1 MKKILGNEKGAVA
14 IIIAVGLVALM
25 LAVAMTIDVGS
36 LFEERRLL
44 QTVADSA
51 ALAGA
56 QELPENPD
64 EAIQKAIDYAN
75 NNYGE
80 NVDSI
85 DVEISSTL
93 ATNDTITVTIL
104 NPDAPLYFARV
115 TGKDSTPVGA
125 SAKAIIASPEV
136 VSDIVPWGI
145 PQEDISTTGDS
156 VLKWGSGPDGHS
168 YSGNFQALG
177 IDKPGGNEYRENIEE
192 GAETDLKCRTYDAS
206 GNMFP
211 GDMVDTETG
220 NLVGPTIQGAE
231 SRIYDYPNNLLDG
244 FDDLVGSYAGGN
256 CLLVPDSQFI
266 IVPVIESLVDAEG
279 HSEVEILNFACF
291 IITGIEDMHGDAEFG
306 NGVAIVGRFL
316 DMALVNTN
324 GSIIAVG
331 SNSLRVIRLIK

>member
-1 MKKILGNEKGAVA
+1 MKKILGNEKGAVT

-64 EAIQKAIDYAN
+64 EAIQKAIDYSN

-93 ATNDTITVTIL
+93 ATNDTITVTVL

-115 TGKDSTPVGA
+115 TEKDSTPVGA
-125 SAKAIIASPEV
+125 NAKAIIASPEE
-136 VSDIVPWGI
+136 VSNIVPWGI
-145 PQEDISTTGDS
+145 PEEELNYDEES
-156 VLKWGSGPDGHS
+156 VLKYGSGPDGHS
-168 YSGNFQALG
+168 HSGNFQALG

-192 GAETDLKCRTYDAS
+192 GAETDLRI
-206 GNMFP
+206 
-211 GDMVDTETG
+211 GDMVDTQTG
-220 NLVGPTIQGAE
+220 NLVGPTRQGAE
-231 SRIYDYPNNLLDG
+231 SRIYNYPNTLFDD
-244 FDDLVGSYAGGN
+244 FDDLAGSYAGGN
-256 CLLVPDSQFI
+256 CLLDPDSQFI
-266 IVPVIESLVDAEG
+266 IVPVIESLVDAHG

-291 IITGIEDMHGDAEFG
+291 IITGIEDMDGDTEFG

-316 DMALVNTN
+316 DMALVNTD

-331 SNSLRVIRLIK
+331 SSSLRVIRLIK

>member
-25 LAVAMTIDVGS
+25 MAVALTVDVGS

-93 ATNDTITVTIL
+93 ATNDTITVTVL

-115 TGKDSTPVGA
+115 TEKDSTPVGA

-145 PQEDISTTGDS
+145 PEDELDYGDEV
-156 VLKWGSGPDGHS
+156 VLKYGSGPDGHS

-192 GAETDLKCRTYDAS
+192 GAETDLRI
-206 GNMFP
+206 
-211 GDMVDTETG
+211 GDMIDTQTG
-220 NLVGPTIQGAE
+220 NLVGPTRQGAE
-231 SRIYDYPNNLLDG
+231 SRIYNYPNTLFDD
-244 FDDLVGSYAGGN
+244 FDDLAGSYAGGN
-256 CLLVPDSQFI
+256 CLLDPDSQFI
-266 IVPVIESLVDAEG
+266 IIPVIESLVDAHG

-291 IITGIEDMHGDAEFG
+291 IINGIEDMDGDTEFG

-316 DMALVNTN
+316 DMALVNTD

-331 SNSLRVIRLIK
+331 SSSLRVIRLIK

>member
-64 EAIQKAIDYAN
+64 EAIQKAVDYAN

-93 ATNDTITVTIL
+93 ATNDTITVTVL

-115 TGKDSTPVGA
+115 TGKDSTPVVAGA
-125 SAKAIIASPEV
+125 TATVGSPAALGGG
-136 VSDIVPWGI
+136 VPWGV
-145 PQEDISTTGDS
+145 PEENWVPGEEY
-156 VLKWGSGPDGHS
+156 VLKWGSGKDAESPPS
-168 YSGNFQALG
+168 NSQALEL
-177 IDKPGGNEYRENIEE
+177 DYPGGNEYRWNIVDGCDEILIPGVSE
-192 GAETDLKCRTYDAS
+192 VPTKTGS
-206 GNMFP
+206 G
-211 GDMVDTETG
+211 
-220 NLVGPTIQGAE
+220 LVGPTEKGTLE
-231 SRIYDYPNNLLDG
+231 RIG
-244 FDDLVGSYAGGN
+244 GYAGLDSFESLTTWSPEKGYELSVPDDKQFVWVIIIPELDFSGKKD
-256 CLLVPDSQFI
+256 LLV
-266 IVPVIESLVDAEG
+266 LG
-279 HSEVEILNFACF
+279 FAPF
-291 IITGIEDMHGDAEFG
+291 IITDIQTMEDDPEFG
-306 NGVAIVGRFL
+306 NGIAIVGTFL
-316 DMALVNTN
+316 NTAL
-324 GSIIAVG
+324 IISEGPIAPVETEG
-331 SNSLRVIRLIK
+331 LRVIRLIK

>member
-1 MKKILGNEKGAVA
+1 MKKILGNEKGAVV

-93 ATNDTITVTIL
+93 ATNDTITVTGL

-115 TGKDSTPVGA
+115 TGEDSTPVGA

-136 VSDIVPWGI
+136 VSNIVPWGI
-145 PQEDISTTGDS
+145 PLEELNYDEES
-156 VLKWGSGPDGHS
+156 VLKYGSGPDGNSH
-168 YSGNFQALG
+168 SGNFQALG

-206 GNMFP
+206 GNMVP
-211 GDMVDTETG
+211 GDMVDTQTG
-220 NLVGPTIQGAE
+220 NLVGPTIKGAE
-231 SRIYDYPNNLLDG
+231 SRIYDYPNNLLDDFG
-244 FDDLVGSYAGGN
+244 LLADSYAGGN

-266 IVPVIESLVDAEG
+266 IVPVIESLVDAQG

-291 IITGIEDMHGDAEFG
+291 IITSIEDMHGDTEFG

-316 DMALVNTN
+316 DMALVNTD
-324 GSIIAVG
+324 GSIMAVG

>member
-85 DVEISSTL
+85 DVEISFTL
-93 ATNDTITVTIL
+93 ATDDTITVTVL

-125 SAKAIIASPEV
+125 QARAMIAKPLEV
-136 VSDIVPWGI
+136 RKVVPWGI
-145 PQEDISTTGDS
+145 DEDSFK
-156 VLKWGSGPDGHS
+156 VLSFEDPAQFYFDTIDEIGP
-168 YSGNFQALG
+168 GNFGCLDLPRKEKGGGGANDYYDNILYG
-177 IDKPGGNEYRENIEE
+177 YNNNLKIEDKIDTKPGKMPEKTDEYVYERINILGDGKDEFGDIVFEYPSIKNDTQVVYIPVISVEE
-192 GAETDLKCRTYDAS
+192 IHGKTEVTIRAFAIFVITDWGK
-206 GNMFP
+206 
-211 GDMVDTETG
+211 
-220 NLVGPTIQGAE
+220 
-231 SRIYDYPNNLLDG
+231 DG
-244 FDDLVGSYAGGN
+244 KEAYVKG
-256 CLLVPDSQFI
+256 QFI
-266 IVPVIESLVDAEG
+266 EKAITNSDGGIGA
-279 HSEVEILNFACF
+279 VEDL
-291 IITGIEDMHGDAEFG
+291 G
-306 NGVAIVGRFL
+306 
-316 DMALVNTN
+316 
-324 GSIIAVG
+324 
-331 SNSLRVIRLIK
+331 LRVIRLIK

>member
-56 QELPENPD
+56 QELPEDPD

-93 ATNDTITVTIL
+93 ATDDTITVTVL

-115 TGKDSTPVGA
+115 TGKDSTLVGA
-125 SAKAIIASPEV
+125 QSRAIVAKPRGV
-136 VSDIVPWGI
+136 GNVVPWGLDKEYYDTWVPGGDYPLKYHT
-145 PQEDISTTGDS
+145 PQE
-156 VLKWGSGPDGHS
+156 P
-168 YSGNFQALG
+168 GNFMAVDLDG
-177 IDKPGGNEYRENIEE
+177 LPGGGSNDYVDRIKY
-192 GAETDLKCRTYDAS
+192 GYDDLLYV
-206 GNMFP
+206 
-211 GDMVDTETG
+211 GDTIYTETG
-220 NLVGPTIQGAE
+220 NMAGPTVSATNDRVGVPIG
-231 SRIYDYPNNLLDG
+231 DG
-244 FDDLVGSYAGGN
+244 WEDFFSLTDPCEGGYK
-256 CLLVPDSQFI
+256 LTGVDTQFI
-266 IVPVIESLVDAEG
+266 IIPIISLEDVEGGKPVIIEGFVTLIVTSIEGVNPGESE
-279 HSEVEILNFACF
+279 
-291 IITGIEDMHGDAEFG
+291 
-306 NGVAIVGRFL
+306 
-316 DMALVNTN
+316 
-324 GSIIAVG
+324 IIATFVNRALIKTEGAAIDPVG
-331 SNSLRVIRLIK
+331 PEGLRVIRLIK

>member
-85 DVEISSTL
+85 DVEISFTL
-93 ATNDTITVTIL
+93 ATDDTITVTVL

-125 SAKAIIASPEV
+125 QARAIVAKPRGV
-136 VSDIVPWGI
+136 GNVVPWGLDKEYYDTWDPGGEYPLKYHT
-145 PQEDISTTGDS
+145 PQE
-156 VLKWGSGPDGHS
+156 P
-168 YSGNFQALG
+168 GNFMAVDLDG
-177 IDKPGGNEYRENIEE
+177 LPGGGSNDYVDRIVN
-192 GAETDLKCRTYDAS
+192 GYD
-206 GNMFP
+206 P
-211 GDMVDTETG
+211 LLYVGDTIYTETG
-220 NLVGPTIQGAE
+220 NKAGPTVSATNE
-231 SRIYDYPNNLLDG
+231 RIEAPPPGDG
-244 FDDLVGSYAGGN
+244 WENFGILTDPCEGGYK
-256 CLLVPDSQFI
+256 LKGVDTQFI
-266 IVPVIESLVDAEG
+266 IVPIISLEDVEGAKPVIIEGFVTLIVTRIEGVNPGESE
-279 HSEVEILNFACF
+279 
-291 IITGIEDMHGDAEFG
+291 
-306 NGVAIVGRFL
+306 
-316 DMALVNTN
+316 
-324 GSIIAVG
+324 IIATFVNRALIKTEG
-331 SNSLRVIRLIK
+331 AAIDPVEPEGLRVIRLIK